1 VIDLGFAETCPE
13 PTRAFEIESRFFF
26 WSCVVS
32 WDRPF
37 DQPVPMPSGPPAR
50 TLRDAA
56 GYMRKLPKSEHDT
69 PEWRLV
75 VQTADRCAEDRGPM
89 MFAKM
94 GITQAINR
102 NDQRVFN
109 PDRKDPYWGRRKLKR
124 DT

>member
-1 VIDLGFAETCPE
+1 
-13 PTRAFEIESRFFF
+13 
-26 WSCVVS
+26 
-32 WDRPF
+32 
-37 DQPVPMPSGPPAR
+37 
-50 TLRDAA
+50 
-56 GYMRKLPKSEHDT
+56 
-69 PEWRLV
+69 
-75 VQTADRCAEDRGPM
+75 M

>member
-1 VIDLGFAETCPE
+1 VGRQPERFATPQV
-13 PTRAFEIESRFFF
+13 T
-26 WSCVVS
+26 
-32 WDRPF
+32 
-37 DQPVPMPSGPPAR
+37 SG
-50 TLRDAA
+50 
-56 GYMRKLPKSEHDT
+56 S
-69 PEWRLV
+69 
-75 VQTADRCAEDRGPM
+75 AEDRGPM